1 MVEVLVERDFERA
14 VQQFTRKCMQ
24 AGILRELRDRVGY
37 LKPSEKRRLKEH
49 PRFFNEGCK
58 LIRCVKALYDLCG
71 HGNSIGQ
78 RGGPIRTPQE

>member
-37 LKPSEKRRLKEH
+37 LKPSEKRRLKE
-49 PRFFNEGCK
+49 RRSKNRRMK
-58 LIRCVKALYDLCG
+58 ISMKKIADD
-71 HGNSIGQ
+71 
-78 RGGPIRTPQE
+78 GGKQKWGRR